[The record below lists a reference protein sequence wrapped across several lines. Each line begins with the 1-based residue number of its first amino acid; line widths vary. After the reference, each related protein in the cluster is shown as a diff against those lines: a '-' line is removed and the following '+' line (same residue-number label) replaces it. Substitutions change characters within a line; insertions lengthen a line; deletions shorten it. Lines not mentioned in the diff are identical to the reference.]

1 MSLGWKILL
10 RISLAGSPHNKL
22 VLLTKEEEA
31 LDPVEIA
38 SLETVS
44 LKVLTLSLLHELQQS
59 SEDIKLMK
67 SVDTPK
73 NTSFDMIKMSDLE
86 IFCEVCCNIC
96 CKIKSVKKLVNTGQ
110 FKVPDRHFSYCH
122 G

>member
-1 MSLGWKILL
+1 MSLGWAILL

-44 LKVLTLSLLHELQQS
+44 FKVLTLWTHP
-59 SEDIKLMK
+59 K
-67 SVDTPK
+67 TPASTQLK
-73 NTSFDMIKMSDLE
+73 
-86 IFCEVCCNIC
+86 
-96 CKIKSVKKLVNTGQ
+96 
-110 FKVPDRHFSYCH
+110 
-122 G
+122 